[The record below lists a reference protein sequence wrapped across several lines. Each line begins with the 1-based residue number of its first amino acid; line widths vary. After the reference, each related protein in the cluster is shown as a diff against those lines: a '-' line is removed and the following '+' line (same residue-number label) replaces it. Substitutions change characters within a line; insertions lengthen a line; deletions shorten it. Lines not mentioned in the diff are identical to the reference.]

1 MQARAMR
8 REFSFQGLKLP
19 DPDSKMSVEDVRGV
33 LAMQYPEI
41 ATAAISGPEAV
52 GDTMKYTFE
61 RAIGSNKTPNSRVVR
76 RRLAP
81 SLNKFCPIS
90 MPRTL
95 KAIDGSGGVGN
106 NPLFQ
111 SGWS

>member
-19 DPDSKMSVEDVRGV
+19 DPDSKMSVEDVRGF

-61 RAIGSNKTPNSRVVR
+61 RAIGSK
-76 RRLAP
+76 
-81 SLNKFCPIS
+81 
-90 MPRTL
+90 
-95 KAIDGSGGVGN
+95 G
-106 NPLFQ
+106 
-111 SGWS
+111 